1 MTVKYRLKF
10 KDERKHGEDTIGVKI
25 YHPVD
30 DNGDY
35 HRIMDVF
42 INDDRILHLYDW
54 DGETLD
60 DFCYGNKLLNRI
72 ELDNVVSKMVHKYQ
86 DKFVFQST
94 GDDSSKEKYDE
105 EIDIDL
111 DIPLYHI
118 SDTNYEKYEDELYA
132 ATYSNF
138 VPLAEFNNFTNTV
151 IYVDEKP
158 VKVGNLTILYNIV
171 TDDIYY
177 AIFDKDNKRIKVK
190 MDWNILVDTLKSI
203 FFWSGDKCEICLMD
217 AIELLKWNDN
227 YEKRKVE
234 IINKSIRRKLET
246 IFNHCRLFYYT
257 RVDDYRKDNIRKL
270 KDENRFIDIDAYNIC
285 KTYQDLQYPNLKDK
299 LILGDGEH
307 QFIFRFIDMYNKEEQ
322 IYGVPALLDSTVSG
336 VTFYRRYIMQHITPD
351 IIVTLKGE
359 VFVKC
364 KSDIYKTLRNTVKSD
379 TELMTPFRCFRMVL
393 SGNNTEKTVSER
405 LFSFNEIYI
414 DVNSSLIDAN
424 TIKDVV
430 KDIDDELLHYVLT
443 NIKKIVNES
452 LDNITYLS
460 NVYNNV

>member
-1 MTVKYRLKF
+1 MKLAKYKLVF
-10 KDERKHGEDTIGVKI
+10 KDQTNYGKDIIRVKI
-25 YHPVD
+25 YKPVMEEED
-30 DNGDY
+30 KY
-35 HRIMDVF
+35 YREILDVF
-42 INDDRILHLYDW
+42 INDNKILHLYTDI
-54 DGETLD
+54 D
-60 DFCYGNKLLNRI
+60 DYSYGNEILERMQIRSVVNDMVNNYHNFEYEDDLDTI
-72 ELDNVVSKMVHKYQ
+72 EEV
-86 DKFVFQST
+86 
-94 GDDSSKEKYDE
+94 
-105 EIDIDL
+105 DIDL

-118 SDTNYEKYEDELYA
+118 TDTNYEKYEDELYA

-138 VPLAEFNNFTNTV
+138 IPLTEFNNFTNTV
-151 IYVDEKP
+151 IYVDDSP
-158 VKVGNLTILYNIV
+158 VKVGNLSILYNIF

-177 AIFDKDNKRIKVK
+177 ALFDKDNKRIKVK

-217 AIELLKWNDN
+217 DIELLKWNDN

-234 IINKSIRRKLET
+234 IINKCIRRKLET

-307 QFIFRFIDMYNKEEQ
+307 QFIFRFIDMYDKEEQ

-393 SGNNTEKTVSER
+393 SGNNTEKTISER

-443 NIKKIVNES
+443 NIKKIVNET

-460 NVYNNV
+460 NMYNNV